1 MKLEFDPYALEDFRH
16 WVATD
21 RKRVP
26 KTLKRIEDILR
37 CAGTGK
43 PEPLKCILAGCWP
56 QLVDQTHR
64 LVYKLEDDTAVIL
77 SCRYHY

>member
-26 KTLKRIEDILR
+26 KTLKR
-37 CAGTGK
+37 
-43 PEPLKCILAGCWP
+43 ILAGCWP